1 MGTSSS
7 TLVNISISSI
17 CQISSNFKNFKKLKL
32 IKIRILQIKFNYCLQ
47 DIYMILEDM
56 RIQAY
61 VVISRYSRTE
71 KFKGVFIKNLRP
83 EKNNSK
89 QICYCHQFENQI
101 LHRNFIGI
109 LLENMPYC
117 YYLYQE

>member
-1 MGTSSS
+1 
-7 TLVNISISSI
+7 
-17 CQISSNFKNFKKLKL
+17 
-32 IKIRILQIKFNYCLQ
+32 
-47 DIYMILEDM
+47 MILEDM

>member
-1 MGTSSS
+1 
-7 TLVNISISSI
+7 
-17 CQISSNFKNFKKLKL
+17 
-32 IKIRILQIKFNYCLQ
+32 
-47 DIYMILEDM
+47 MILEDM

-61 VVISRYSRTE
+61 VVISRYSRTD

-101 LHRNFIGI
+101 LHRNFIVGKYAI
-109 LLENMPYC
+109 LLLFISGMIEEIDKNIKLNFTRFEFAILLC
-117 YYLYQE
+117 KNYLTN